1 MFKFHIRNLSY
12 GWCRVVMY
20 INDKLI
26 EYNASYLG
34 PNPLATLIDA
44 CVDLMV
50 DDGNYYIT
58 WQQEPGSLQ
67 IDLTLEEK
75 ILYFDIINH
84 NGTDNEPEWH
94 EKVPFEEFVSAI
106 QAEGFRIL
114 NAFGLYGYQCSWQD
128 NSDFPLTNLLRL
140 TGKFKQIWKGDSCT
154 TSIQEEIDCLSNHIS
169 KLEITEEKHFDECTV
184 FYESWQLQCCGD
196 PFAVGDIV
204 EWTCLVPSQYK
215 NAHGIPIDFDEDHHG
230 SASHSISGTVSKII
244 AERSEFPKGKREVWY
259 NKATTIQE
267 ELKLANGKE
276 SDYPDDDTTERTF
289 WGYIVLLTDVKV
301 EPIKNDV

>member
-1 MFKFHIRNLSY
+1 MSSFKFHVRNLAF
-12 GWCRVVMY
+12 GWCRVVMN
-20 INDKLI
+20 INDKMI

-58 WQQEPGSLQ
+58 WQQEPGNLQ
-67 IDLTLEEK
+67 IDLTLVEK

-94 EKVPFEEFVSAI
+94 EKVPFEEFASAI

-114 NAFGLYGYQCSWQD
+114 NAFGLYGYQRSWQD
-128 NSDFPLTNLLRL
+128 NTDFPLTNLLHL
-140 TGKFKQIWKGDSCT
+140 TGKCKEIWKGDSCT
-154 TSIQEEIDCLSNHIS
+154 TSLKEEIDCLSSYII
-169 KLEITEEKHFDECTV
+169 KLDITEEKHFDECTL

-196 PFAVGDIV
+196 PFAVGDKV
-204 EWTCLVPSQYK
+204 EWTCHMPSRYK
-215 NAHGIPIDFDEDHHG
+215 NAHGIPIDFDEDHHA
-230 SASHSISGTVSKII
+230 SASHSIVGTVSKII

-259 NKATTIQE
+259 NRAMTIKEEIQKAD
-267 ELKLANGKE
+267 GWE
-276 SDYPDDDTTERTF
+276 SNYHDDEQTERTF
-289 WGYIVLLTDVKV
+289 WGYIVTLKDVTVK
-301 EPIKNDV
+301 PISE